1 MSNPRPL
8 SQARKRA
15 LKVLLENPTIS
26 ERHAAKLAK
35 VSRGTIRTVRIEYA
49 FDLFP
54 KSPFI
59 VGADGKTTQRSR
71 QYIKLRSGKRRLL
84 RTMVPRHIWSK
95 LLSVADDIAELA
107 NEKERHLAIKALHY
121 AVRNAIERKK
131 RPPLS
136 LDQLATAIVQSAN
149 ASRLR

>member
-1 MSNPRPL
+1 MNTPRPL
-8 SQARKRA
+8 SEPRKRA

-59 VGADGKTTQRSR
+59 VGADGKTSQRR
-71 QYIKLRSGKRRLL
+71 RRYIKLRNGKRRLL
-84 RTMVPRHIWSK
+84 RTMVPYHIRRK
-95 LLSVADDIAELA
+95 LLSVADDIANLA
-107 NEKERHLAIKALHY
+107 NEKERHLAIKALRY
-121 AVRNAIERKK
+121 AVRDAIERKK
-131 RPPLS
+131 RLPVS
-136 LDQLATAIVQSAN
+136 LDQLATAIVQAAN
-149 ASRLR
+149 AARFR